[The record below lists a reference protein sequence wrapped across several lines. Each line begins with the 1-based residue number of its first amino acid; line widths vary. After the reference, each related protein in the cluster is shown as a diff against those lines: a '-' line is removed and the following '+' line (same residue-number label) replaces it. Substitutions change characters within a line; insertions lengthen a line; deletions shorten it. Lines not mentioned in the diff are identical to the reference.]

1 MITSDRRDRRLLALI
16 ALTALGFVAFG
27 LVMDSPREIARGVG
41 RILTAQDMLITDF
54 TGVGG
59 VGAAFVNAGVLGL
72 LACLAYR
79 LTGAQVDGAAVG
91 CLYMLLGFALF
102 GKSLLNVWPILT
114 GVALYAVYRSE
125 PLRDYLTTAIFA
137 TALAPVSSEIAFNSA
152 LPRPVSLPLGFAVG
166 VLIGFVIPPVARR
179 LFRAHN
185 GFSLY
190 NMGFVAGVLGAV
202 VIAVCQSYGLTPP
215 PPMRWTSGHDTA
227 LLILIGL
234 VVASLVVAA
243 FLIDPR
249 PWRGLPGLLR
259 RTGQAPADFLASD
272 GAAATLLN
280 MAALGVVGTGFIL
293 AIGAD
298 VTGPAVGGVL
308 SMIGF
313 GACGKHVVNAVP
325 VMLGVVLAAVVKPFG
340 LTDPGVVWPLLFGTA
355 LAPLAGRFGWHW
367 GVLAGFL
374 HLSVAQVAGG
384 ITAGLNLYGNGF
396 AAGLVAAV
404 VSAVALMFVDKRE
417 TDRQREPVAV
427 PLS

>member
-1 MITSDRRDRRLLALI
+1 MIAPAQRDRALLALI

-27 LVMDSPREIARGVG
+27 LVMDAPAEVARGLR
-41 RILTAQDMLITDF
+41 RILTAQDMLISDF

-59 VGAAFVNAGVLGL
+59 VGAAFVNAGVLTL
-72 LACLAYR
+72 LACLAYAV
-79 LTGAQVDGAAVG
+79 TGAKVDGAAVG

-102 GKSLLNVWPILT
+102 GKSLLNVWPILI
-114 GVALYAVYRSE
+114 GVALYAIYRRE

-137 TALAPVSSEIAFNSA
+137 TALAPVGSEIAFNSA
-152 LPRPVSLPLGFAVG
+152 LARPLSLPLGFAVG
-166 VLIGFVIPPVARR
+166 VLIGFVIPTVARQ

-185 GFSLY
+185 GFTLY

-202 VIAVCQSYGLTPP
+202 VIAVCQSYGLAAP
-215 PPMRWTSGHDTA
+215 PPMQWTVGHDAA
-227 LLILIGL
+227 LLILTGL
-234 VVASLVVAA
+234 VVASIVVAA
-243 FLIDPR
+243 FVFDPR
-249 PWRGLPGLLR
+249 PWRGLHALNR
-259 RTGQAPADFLASD
+259 RTGQAPADFVASD
-272 GAAATLLN
+272 GAGATLLN
-280 MAALGVVGTGFIL
+280 MAALGVVGTGFLL

-313 GACGKHVVNAVP
+313 GACGKHVLNAVP
-325 VMLGVVLAAVVKPFG
+325 VMLGVVLAALVKSFG
-340 LTDPGVVWPLLFGTA
+340 LTDPGVIWPLLFGTA

-367 GVLAGFL
+367 GLLAGFL

-384 ITAGLNLYGNGF
+384 LTAGLNLYGNGF

-404 VSAVALMFVDKRE
+404 LSAIALMFVDKRE
-417 TDRQREPVAV
+417 TDRQRDPLVT